1 MKLLTYFASMYV
13 IEEKLD
19 IAKVDVK
26 HLRKVH
32 MKHKIMFN
40 RVFQAS

>member
-1 MKLLTYFASMYV
+1 MTSFANMYV

-32 MKHKIMFN
+32 MNHKIRFN

>member
-1 MKLLTYFASMYV
+1 MLTSFANMYV

-26 HLRKVH
+26 HLRKAQ
-32 MKHKIMFN
+32 MNSKIRFSP
-40 RVFQAS
+40 VLQAS

>member
-1 MKLLTYFASMYV
+1 MLTSFANMYV

-26 HLRKVH
+26 HLRKAQ
-32 MKHKIMFN
+32 MNGKIRFN